1 MKKSHVKN
9 LKRLLYSQDTLKSC
23 SFLQLIEQFIQCNYS
38 NLCEIYILLYD
49 ITRDYSQNRP
59 GIQSSMSV
67 PRRHQTVFEQSTDL
81 TMATIANFWPLN
93 TYVWIYHCVG
103 FWSLF
108 HHTTKICLPGFP
120 WSCFQSGCLFVG
132 ASSMFVIPVMFVT
145 QQLLHSTISV
155 LDTLWNK

>member
-1 MKKSHVKN
+1 MKKSRVKN

-23 SFLQLIEQFIQCNYS
+23 SFLQLLEQFIQCNYS

-81 TMATIANFWPLN
+81 TLATIANF
-93 TYVWIYHCVG
+93 
-103 FWSLF
+103 
-108 HHTTKICLPGFP
+108 
-120 WSCFQSGCLFVG
+120 
-132 ASSMFVIPVMFVT
+132 
-145 QQLLHSTISV
+145 
-155 LDTLWNK
+155 